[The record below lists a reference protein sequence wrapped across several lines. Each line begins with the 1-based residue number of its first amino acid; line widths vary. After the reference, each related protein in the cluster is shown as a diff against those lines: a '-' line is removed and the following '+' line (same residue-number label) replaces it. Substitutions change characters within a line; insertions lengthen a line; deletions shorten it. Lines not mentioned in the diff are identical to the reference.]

1 MLYYNHRKGKEK
13 KGKVKEMTKNMM
25 MKVEEAKKMMAHV
38 AELEYLKDGKYFCPS
53 EYDGYRY
60 QWEEVTPSWGTLK
73 KYAEEIGLVAEDV
86 PFEWHSDGSMLA
98 ELCGMKEGEVF
109 YHKMYYFA

>member
-1 MLYYNHRKGKEK
+1 MMNKA
-13 KGKVKEMTKNMM
+13 MM
-25 MKVEEAKKMMAHV
+25 MKVEEAKKMMAYV
-38 AELEYLKDGKYFCPS
+38 AELGYLKDGKFFCPS
-53 EYDGYRY
+53 EYDQYRY
-60 QWEEVTPSWGTLK
+60 QWEEVTPSWSSLK